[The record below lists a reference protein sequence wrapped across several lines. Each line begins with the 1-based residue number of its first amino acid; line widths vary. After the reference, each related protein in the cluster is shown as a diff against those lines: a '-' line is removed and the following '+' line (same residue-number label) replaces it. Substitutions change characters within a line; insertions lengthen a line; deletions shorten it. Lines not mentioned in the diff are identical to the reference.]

1 MTEFKS
7 YTVLLSVLLK
17 VPSSPMLVR
26 AMTPKRIAT
35 ARAKLEEERTA
46 MLTQKGMAQ
55 EERDR
60 IASQLEDREKDLEVA
75 Q

>member
-1 MTEFKS
+1 
-7 YTVLLSVLLK
+7 
-17 VPSSPMLVR
+17 MLVR

-55 EERDR
+55 EERDK